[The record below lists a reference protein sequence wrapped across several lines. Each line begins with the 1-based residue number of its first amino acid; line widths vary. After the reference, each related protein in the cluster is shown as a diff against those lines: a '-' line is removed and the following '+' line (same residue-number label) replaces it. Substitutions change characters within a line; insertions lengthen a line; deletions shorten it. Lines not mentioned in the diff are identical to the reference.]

1 MDYNTVYDQL
11 GSTYQ
16 PQTDLVNSQIAQ
28 LQPEQDAQQASLDQA
43 KVNAFKDITNSA
55 NSKGVLF
62 SGVPIDQ
69 QSTYVGTKYLPAVAD
84 LKSTFQNN
92 KNTLLGQLNDINA
105 KRSQQASD
113 TVASAAK
120 QASDDAYKQAQLQ
133 LSYARLGN
141 SQSNAASS
149 QADKL
154 AAQYKAT
161 GKSSTD
167 AYGNKNTSTS
177 NGYNFT
183 GPNGTPVSLAQYVAG
198 SGGGVDTVLNLL
210 QNGSKYDQSIYKQV
224 YNLKDP
230 NAILSK
236 IQQLDKSKAYGF

>member
-16 PQTDLVNSQIAQ
+16 PQTDLVNQQIAQ
-28 LQPEQDAQQASLDQA
+28 LQPQQDAAQASLDQA

-62 SGVPIDQ
+62 SGVPVDQ
-69 QSTYVGTKYLPAVAD
+69 QATYVGTKYLPAVAD

-92 KNTLLGQLNDINA
+92 KNTLLGQLNDINS

-113 TVASAAK
+113 TVAASQK
-120 QASDDAYKQAQLQ
+120 QASDDYYKQQQLA

-141 SQSNAASS
+141 SANS
-149 QADKL
+149 QTSKL
-154 AAQYKAT
+154 ASQYKVV
-161 GKSSTD
+161 GKGLIDGSGNKTSST
-167 AYGNKNTSTS
+167 N

-183 GPNGTPVSLAQYVAG
+183 GPNGTPVSLSQYVAG

-210 QNGSKYDQSIYKQV
+210 QNGSKYDQGIYKQV

-230 NAILSK
+230 NQILAK
-236 IQQLDKSKAYGF
+236 IQQLDKAKAYGF